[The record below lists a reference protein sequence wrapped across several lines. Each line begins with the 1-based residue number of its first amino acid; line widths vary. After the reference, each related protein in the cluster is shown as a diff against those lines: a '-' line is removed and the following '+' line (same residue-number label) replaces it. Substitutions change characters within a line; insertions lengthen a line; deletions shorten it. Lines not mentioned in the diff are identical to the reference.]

1 MCDGRRVASNNIAL
15 EQKRC
20 LMSQDE
26 FYEDWRHRD
35 RLTWQI
41 PSVVVAVGGLL
52 VAAAFAANNEVV
64 KAFLLGFG
72 IALSSFMTTMLA
84 QNLYYQYLDM
94 HWLDNSTRPGKPI
107 PPHISPR
114 EGFLKRLSH
123 VFSLKRWGST
133 LLLFLCLSISG
144 SLTFLFIKYTID
156 CYYDLAIL
164 LLPIGSITWFF
175 WWLWRDPL

>member
-52 VAAAFAANNEVV
+52 VAAAFAADNNEVV
-64 KAFLLGFG
+64 KSFLLGFG

-94 HWLDNSTRPGKPI
+94 HWLGYRTVPRRPI
-107 PPHISPR
+107 PPHAEI
-114 EGFLKRLSH
+114 GLCKRFRH
-123 VFSLKRWGST
+123 IVDWKRMGST

-175 WWLWRDPL
+175 WWLGQDPL

>member
-1 MCDGRRVASNNIAL
+1 
-15 EQKRC
+15 
-20 LMSQDE
+20 MSQDE

-64 KAFLLGFG
+64 KSFLLGFG
-72 IALSSFMTTMLA
+72 IAFSSFMTTMLA
-84 QNLYYQYLDM
+84 QNLYYQDLDM

-133 LLLFLCLSISG
+133 LLLMLCFG
-144 SLTFLFIKYTID
+144 VAASLTFLFINTFTCCGRWLI
-156 CYYDLAIL
+156 IL
-164 LLPIGSITWFF
+164 LPLIPLIGFPC
-175 WWLWRDPL
+175 WLWLAKS